1 MRKLISTVL
10 CASLILGGCA
20 SMDKDQ
26 TKDIPKTVSV
36 KDYDGKYIGEHKE
49 RNKIFLKKYKAE
61 AEKKYK
67 KYVKEVFGLDCKIN
81 LVKAYTNSYGFG
93 EKNQSDGLVV
103 VGTVK
108 YDVPF
113 QLRLIFAESNGKLVI
128 TTFTPGHENE
138 TSAAVAAIMYK
149 RYEYDIEQ
157 ARLKFKSEVEKN
169 GYYAMNEQ
177 LEKKQEFNGVTKQY
191 LNVKTPGIEGLDE
204 FKQNF
209 KPLMKM
215 EGDVFNQ
222 QFDSLIIKYPEI
234 KKQTEFNFIAYYN
247 KKTVD
252 NVNKYSWD
260 LQIPTNDTM
269 KKLPG
274 LKAMYFYKDGVSPSE
289 LGGDGKLK
297 RQTKE
302 ISMIGGEWDRIKK
315 EKNNKNKFDNSREW
329 VYCTSH
335 SLSQ

>member
-113 QLRLIFAESNGKLVI
+113 QLRLIFAESNGKIVI

-260 LQIPTNDTM
+260 LQMPTNDTM